1 MLGNTKETLG
11 NDAQALFSYEN
22 VALYAQGDDKSFI
35 EE

>member
-11 NDAQALFSYEN
+11 NDAQVLFSYEN
-22 VALYAQGDDKSFI
+22 AALYAQGDDKSFI